1 MRRFDNWTKRTATVE
16 ETPKGNYNP
25 PQMLDFTFNRK
36 TYTVQLSAG
45 SGDYVEVYR
54 DGDSLFVLSYN
65 YRLGYVGLQVFAL
78 KGEYAG
84 EEIGEV
90 FEQSPD
96 ENESLRGWE
105 DLAPFTLIRILADHV
120 EV

>member
-1 MRRFDNWTKRTATVE
+1 MRRFNNWNQRTATVE
-16 ETPKGNYNP
+16 ETPKGFYNP
-25 PQMLDFTFNRK
+25 PQMMDFTFNRK

-45 SGDYVEVYR
+45 TSDYVEVYR

-78 KGEYAG
+78 KGDYAG
-84 EEIGEV
+84 ELMGEI

-96 ENESLRGWE
+96 ENEDLKGWE
-105 DLAPFTLIRILADHV
+105 DMAPFTLIKILANYV